1 MQAPRS
7 DSAGPLSD
15 SPGPLP
21 DPTLAG
27 TVIVGMSGGVDSAVA
42 ALLLRDAGYAVQ
54 GLFMSNWEDD
64 DDAYCTTAA
73 DFQDARRVCETL
85 GIVLHRASFA
95 EQYRERVFDL
105 FLREYSAGR
114 TPNPDVLC
122 NREIKFG
129 VCLDYMHRLGASWIA
144 TGHYARLRQT
154 PAGPQLLKAADT
166 AKDQSYFLHGVAAA
180 ALGRTLFPI
189 GELRKAEVR
198 RLAHAAGLP
207 VYDKPDSTGI
217 CFIGERPFREFLS
230 RYLRTEP
237 GPIENDRGMI
247 LGEHRGLA
255 LYTLGQR
262 SGLCIGGRAGTAAA
276 PWYVAD
282 KDTRRNALIVVQD
295 QDHPLLLSDAFD
307 VEQMHWLTSEA
318 GTAAPADAAA
328 DVDAD
333 GGTLECAVKT
343 RYRQND
349 IDCTVR
355 LHSGVSSGSA
365 ALGGSAAPIWRVNLS
380 EPARAVTPG
389 QYAVFYRGARC
400 LGGGVI
406 ARRFNSRTAHG
417 ARGITY
423 NSLFSVEG
431 S

>member
-1 MQAPRS
+1 MQAPRP
-7 DSAGPLSD
+7 DSLGS
-15 SPGPLP
+15 LP

-27 TVIVGMSGGVDSAVA
+27 TIIVGMSGGVDSAVA
-42 ALLLRDAGYAVQ
+42 AMLLRDAGYAVQ

-85 GIVLHRASFA
+85 GIALHRASFA
-95 EQYRERVFDL
+95 TQYRERVFEL

-144 TGHYARLRQT
+144 TGHYARLRQSS
-154 PAGPQLLKAADT
+154 AGPQLLKAADT
-166 AKDQSYFLHGVAAA
+166 AKDQSYFLHGIDAA
-180 ALGRTLFPI
+180 ALARTVFPI
-189 GELRKAEVR
+189 GELRKTEVR

-217 CFIGERPFREFLS
+217 CFIGERPFQEFLS
-230 RYLRTEP
+230 RHLRTEP
-237 GPIENDRGMI
+237 GAIEDDRGAI

-262 SGLCIGGRAGTAAA
+262 SGLGLGGRAGAAAA

-282 KDTRRNALIVVQD
+282 KDTQRNVLIVVQD
-295 QDHPLLLSDAFD
+295 QDHPRLLSDAFD
-307 VEQMHWLTSEA
+307 VEQMRWLNF
-318 GTAAPADAAA
+318 DAA
-328 DVDAD
+328 
-333 GGTLECAVKT
+333 GEPLECVVKT

-349 IDCTVR
+349 LPCTVG
-355 LHSGVSSGSA
+355 LLASQQGST
-365 ALGGSAAPIWRVNLS
+365 APIWRVNLA

-389 QYAVFYRGARC
+389 QYAVFYQGTRC

-406 ARRFNSRTAHG
+406 ARRFNSRAAPG

-423 NSLFSVEG
+423 NSFFSVEG